1 MLTDANPPLFGSC
14 QQVKLGFGLHSG
26 WAIEGALGSLNKID
40 ATYLSPNVNLASRL
54 EAATHQFD
62 TPMLMSGELVQ
73 WMSPKIK
80 DLCRMIDCVKAKGS
94 DQPMELW
101 TFDITDFPV
110 ERNYIAPSDCMAPV
124 DDITSKLRDLQKS
137 ITSEFRHFFAI
148 GIDSYITGEWKKAK
162 DFLLK
167 ALEAK
172 PNDGPSLCILKI
184 LEASKCQ
191 APPAWKGCRALT
203 EK

>member
-1 MLTDANPPLFGSC
+1 MVCRSY
-14 QQVKLGFGLHSG
+14 QVKLGFGLHVG
-26 WAIEGALGSLNKID
+26 WAIEGALGSLSKID

-54 EAATHQFD
+54 EAATHQFGC
-62 TPMLMSGELVQ
+62 PMLMSGELVQ
-73 WMSPKIK
+73 YLSPKYK
-80 DLCRMIDCVKAKGS
+80 DSCRMIDCVKAKGS

-101 TFDITDFPV
+101 TFDITDYPNQPNF
-110 ERNYIAPSDCMAPV
+110 
-124 DDITSKLRDLQKS
+124 ITPTDREIGGNITAKLRSLQKS
-137 ITSEFRHFFAI
+137 ISSEFRHFFAI

-172 PNDGPSLCILKI
+172 PDDGPAKCII
-184 LEASKCQ
+184 RVLEARDCQ
-191 APPAWKGCRALT
+191 APPAWSGCRALT

>member
-1 MLTDANPPLFGSC
+1 LFLL
-14 QQVKLGFGLHSG
+14 QVKLGFGLHCG

-54 EAATHQFD
+54 EAATHQFN

-73 WMSPKIK
+73 WLSPKIK
-80 DLCRMIDCVKAKGS
+80 DHCRIIDCVKAKGS

-101 TFDITDFPV
+101 TFDITDFPR
-110 ERNYIAPSDCMAPV
+110 EKFFIGPSDLMEPNG
-124 DDITSKLRDLQKS
+124 DISQRLNTLQKS
-137 ITSEFRHFFAI
+137 LSPEFRHYFAI
-148 GIDSYITGEWKKAK
+148 GIDSYFTGEWKKAK

-172 PNDGPSLCILKI
+172 PSDGPSECILKV
-184 LEASKCQ
+184 LEKGKCQ
-191 APPAWKGCRALT
+191 APLGWTGCRALA